1 MTPTFR
7 RRLATALAQMA
18 VMMAPAERRTWVD
31 AMRAEVE
38 YLPDEAAPSFAI
50 GCLWAAMRERATTA
64 AFAVQAAR
72 WFLVLSAVAW
82 SALNLRLAGR
92 LSVAETS
99 VPATF
104 AYVSAAIYALGAVA
118 TATFGMRATIALIG
132 PVLILA
138 AVLAADTT
146 LLLPHSSYTALY
158 RALAIEH
165 LSVLMI
171 ALLIALGVSRTAAA
185 NRIAS

>member
-1 MTPTFR
+1 M
-7 RRLATALAQMA
+7 
-18 VMMAPAERRTWVD
+18 
-31 AMRAEVE
+31 
-38 YLPDEAAPSFAI
+38 PDEAAPSFAS
-50 GCLWAAMRERATTA
+50 GCLWAAVRERAASAT
-64 AFAVQAAR
+64 FAVQAAR

-99 VPATF
+99 IPEIF

-118 TATFGMRATIALIG
+118 TATLGGGATIVLIG
-132 PVLILA
+132 PALILA
-138 AVLAADTT
+138 AVLAADST

-185 NRIAS
+185 NGTAS

>member
-1 MTPTFR
+1 
-7 RRLATALAQMA
+7 
-18 VMMAPAERRTWVD
+18 
-31 AMRAEVE
+31 MRAEVE
-38 YLPDEAAPSFAI
+38 YLPDAAAPSFAS
-50 GCLWAAMRERATTA
+50 GCLWAAMRERAATD

-92 LSVAETS
+92 LSVAETTL
-99 VPATF
+99 PETF

-118 TATFGMRATIALIG
+118 TATLGLRATIALIG

-138 AVLAADTT
+138 AVLAADAT
-146 LLLPHSSYTALY
+146 LLLPQSPYTTLY

-165 LSVLMI
+165 LSVLMV

-185 NRIAS
+185 HRIAS